1 MHYIRSNVRN
11 RSRARAAAMLV
22 VTWIWLNGTPV
33 AGQTADAGIIGGN
46 IKKRTSGVLTLMGY
60 TLTPDVTTGSIAISD
75 GETGNPEIMMISLG
89 GGATISK
96 GFPLYL
102 EGKAGEQAK
111 EGFKI
116 NGQYVNTPEIRAW
129 SAFRSLTAMSRRRG
143 SSFSNDRR
151 RIPAGPSSSTST
163 S

>member
-1 MHYIRSNVRN
+1 
-11 RSRARAAAMLV
+11 MLFV
-22 VTWIWLNGTPV
+22 IWIWLNGTPV

-102 EGKAGEQAK
+102 EG
-111 EGFKI
+111 
-116 NGQYVNTPEIRAW
+116 
-129 SAFRSLTAMSRRRG
+129 TA
-143 SSFSNDRR
+143 SFSRYDPTFAATGGLDDRR
-151 RIPAGPSSSTST
+151 LPAK
-163 S
+163 